1 MRPAF
6 HDTSLFLELSELLL
20 RGGKHLQFRAAG
32 LSMYPTIQDGDLVRV
47 TSVSRDRIRVG
58 NIVLYQTGGVPVV
71 HRVVGIRKF
80 AGCTVLSLRGDACG
94 SPDAPVEGRQVLG
107 KVLAIQRGDRFFEV
121 GARHA
126 QLTHRVRLLARLLKR
141 RVLCGSL
148 SRRIL
153 AG

>member
-20 RGGKHLQFRAAG
+20 RGDKQVRFRAAG
-32 LSMYPTIQDGDLVRV
+32 FSMHPTIQDGDLVWV
-47 TSVSRDRIRVG
+47 ASVSRDRIQVG
-58 NIVLYQTGGVPVV
+58 NIVLYQAGGVPVV

-80 AGCTVLSLRGDACG
+80 AGRTVLTLRGDACG
-94 SPDAPVEGRQVLG
+94 SPDAPVEGGQVLG
-107 KVLAIQRGDRFFEV
+107 KVLAIQRGDRFLEV

-126 QLTHRVRLLARLLKR
+126 QLTHRARLLARRLKR
-141 RVLCGSL
+141 RILSVSP